1 MQNRLEN
8 NQISLVLALNAKKYE
23 FKSFNLGR
31 GGVCMGGQKVTK
43 ENSSFVVCLPFPLE
57 IFVLFSHHGTFVDG
71 VKAHYS
77 DVEKHLGG
85 LPWIID
91 GDEDSDCDN

>member
-1 MQNRLEN
+1 MQ
-8 NQISLVLALNAKKYE
+8 KKYE
-23 FKSFNLGR
+23 FNSFNLGR
-31 GGVCMGGQKVTK
+31 GGVCVGGQKVTK
-43 ENSSFVVCLPFPLE
+43 ENSSLVVCLPFLLE